1 MQRNEFPLELVY
13 GSLTSSTNL
22 FALRKSILIHCEK
35 NWENLVLNQCHTFL
49 LTIASLVTSTSPK
62 SGVWYWYQ

>member
-35 NWENLVLNQCHTFL
+35 KLGKLGV
-49 LTIASLVTSTSPK
+49 K
-62 SGVWYWYQ
+62 SMSHILAYDYKSRH